1 MALFDYILE
10 SSQFIHE
17 GLLSSA
23 NMKSQLIT
31 VLLKIYN
38 GKTDMA
44 DAKDIESAL
53 KKVRGVSKV
62 EPLITLRSIIDGVT
76 YYQHRYI
83 VEDTK
88 KVMYQIDI
96 WNKPMALVSKTT
108 VDKIYDPSR
117 TNVPE
122 KIVKDFL
129 KEYVSLARKGFAG
142 FPHVSKNTIGLYS
155 YLPIPGKPDSPIV
168 GMNYNDFK
176 PDIERVMI
184 KLANKYKDELEP
196 KTKNE
201 LIYIG

>member
-1 MALFDYILE
+1 M
-10 SSQFIHE
+10 
-17 GLLSSA
+17 
-23 NMKSQLIT
+23 
-31 VLLKIYN
+31 
-38 GKTDMA
+38 
-44 DAKDIESAL
+44 
-53 KKVRGVSKV
+53 
-62 EPLITLRSIIDGVT
+62 
-76 YYQHRYI
+76 
-83 VEDTK
+83 EDTK

-96 WNKPMALVSKTT
+96 WNKPMVLVSKTT
-108 VDKIYDPSR
+108 VDKIYDSSR

-142 FPHVSKNTIGLYS
+142 LPSISKNTIGLYS
-155 YLPIPGKPDSPIV
+155 YVPIPGKPDSPIV

>member
-1 MALFDYILE
+1 
-10 SSQFIHE
+10 
-17 GLLSSA
+17 
-23 NMKSQLIT
+23 
-31 VLLKIYN
+31 
-38 GKTDMA
+38 MA
-44 DAKDIESAL
+44 DAKDIESAI

-62 EPLITLRSIIDGVT
+62 EPLITLRSIKDGVT

-96 WNKPMALVSKTT
+96 WNKPMVLVSKIT

-142 FPHVSKNTIGLYS
+142 LPSVSKNIIGLYS
-155 YLPIPGKPDSPIV
+155 YLPILGKPDSPIV